1 MAGVSIR
8 GLSKRYGAVEAVND
22 VSLDVAD
29 GEFLVL
35 LGASGSGK
43 STVLK
48 ILAGIEEA
56 DSGEVWL
63 DDVRVDTLLPGS
75 RDMAMV
81 FQSYALYP
89 HMSVARNLG
98 FPLRSAGVQRSE
110 VRRRVEEVAALLG
123 LTELLGRRPAQLSG
137 GQQQRVALGRALV
150 RQPKAFLMDEPLSN
164 LDAKLRTRTRLELAR
179 LHARLGITTV
189 YVTHDQVEAMTMG
202 DRIAVMDNGVL
213 HQVDP
218 PEVIYDFP
226 ADLMVA
232 DFLGSPPMN
241 LVPVA
246 CAVAPGCIEFSGP
259 GIELQV
265 AEWALHQAVRA
276 ELQARGSS
284 DSLVL
289 GIRPEFLRLGS
300 GSAGTSIAATVDRVE
315 MLGNERVVHLGA
327 GTTALAV
334 RVPVAIKPAVGE
346 SVSITVEVAGIRV
359 FDAASGQLLGR
370 SKQALAVPDG

>member
-1 MAGVSIR
+1 MSGVSIR
-8 GLSKRYGAVEAVND
+8 GLSKRYGAVEAVRD

-110 VRRRVEEVAALLG
+110 ARRRVEEVAVLLG

-179 LHARLGITTV
+179 LHARVGITTV

-241 LVPVA
+241 LVPVS
-246 CAVAPGCIEFSGP
+246 CAVTPGCIEFSGE

-265 AEWALHQAVRA
+265 AQWALHQAVRP
-276 ELQARGSS
+276 ELLARGSS

-300 GSAGTSIAATVDRVE
+300 GSAGSSIAATVDRVE
-315 MLGNERVVHLGA
+315 MLGNERVVHLRA
-327 GTTALAV
+327 GTTALAA

-346 SVSITVEVAGIRV
+346 SVSITVEMSGIRV
-359 FDAASGQLLGR
+359 FDAVSTKLLGW
-370 SKQALAVPDG
+370 SKPALSVPEG

>member
-8 GLSKRYGAVEAVND
+8 GLSKRYGAVEAVRD

-98 FPLRSAGVQRSE
+98 FPLRSAGVHRSE

-241 LVPVA
+241 LVPVS
-246 CAVAPGCIEFSGP
+246 CAVTPGCIEFSGA
-259 GIELQV
+259 GIELKI
-265 AEWALHQAVRA
+265 AEGPLHQAVRA

-284 DSLVL
+284 GSLVL

-300 GSAGTSIAATVDRVE
+300 GSTGNSIAATVERVE
-315 MLGNERVVHLGA
+315 MLGNERVVHLRA
-327 GTTALAV
+327 GTTALAA

-346 SVSITVEVAGIRV
+346 SVSITVEVSGIRV
-359 FDAASGQLLGR
+359 FDAVSGQLLGR
-370 SKQALAVPDG
+370 